1 MKYPQF
7 AATLRALAPTLKGIA
22 DRIGR
27 SERQVAYYLAGNAM
41 PSADI
46 IVRVPELH
54 EALRR
59 DLSASSADDPNKL
72 LIAA

>member
-7 AATLRALAPTLKGIA
+7 ATTLRGLAPTLRGIA

-41 PSADI
+41 PPADI
-46 IVRVPELH
+46 TVRVPELY

-59 DLSASSADDPNKL
+59 DLDKTKGDEASAR